1 MMKDSTEQPHFW
13 QVSGQNQTYTELCNA
28 LYERELL
35 RLSQCPASDVVQLP
49 RQLASLPFYIR
60 KAAQRILKVQSP
72 LLLDSQNA
80 SWFASQAVSCP
91 LNRQRPDQIA
101 RFFEKAAKPGLLVPV
116 YQERLGVER
125 ILLDAIDEVDL
136 AGQRLHCNQHG
147 WFAFAGTPLSTDNTD
162 KFLLQPVK
170 VVMTAC
176 CCGHQWSNQKRSSP
190 RALSLRELLLT
201 TDLNWKNF
209 AKPIL
214 RAPLATS

>member
-1 MMKDSTEQPHFW
+1 MKDSTDQPHFW

-35 RLSQCPASDVVQLP
+35 RLSQWPASRAAELP

-80 SWFASQAVSCP
+80 SWFASQAATCP

-101 RFFEKAAKPGLLVPV
+101 RFFEKYAKPGLLVPV
-116 YQERLGVER
+116 YQEQLGVER
-125 ILLDAIDEVDL
+125 ILLDTIDEVDK
-136 AGQRLHCNQHG
+136 AGQRLHCNQQG
-147 WFAFAGTPLSTDNTD
+147 WFAFAGTPLSSANTD

-214 RAPLATS
+214 QAPLATS

>member
-1 MMKDSTEQPHFW
+1 MKDAADQPHFW

-35 RLSQCPASDVVQLP
+35 RLSKMTEAELPQLP

-80 SWFASQAVSCP
+80 SWFAPQAASCP

-101 RFFEKAAKPGLLVPV
+101 RFFEKAAKPGILVPV
-116 YQERLGVER
+116 YQEQLGVER
-125 ILLDAIDEVDL
+125 IVLDSVDEVDHQ
-136 AGQRLHCNQHG
+136 GQRLHCNQHG
-147 WFAFAGTPLSTDNTD
+147 WFAFAGTPLSPENADN
-162 KFLLQPVK
+162 FLLQPVK

-176 CCGHQWSNQKRSSP
+176 CCGHQWSNQKRTSP
-190 RALSLRELLLT
+190 RVLSLRELLLT
-201 TDLNWKNF
+201 TGLNWKNF
-209 AKPIL
+209 AKPL
-214 RAPLATS
+214 RQQPLAMS